1 MHFDGDC
8 RTLHKLY
15 FDMVKKIGKII
26 TTLIVFAPFAALL
39 ACGGNTL
46 APQTRSVKV
55 TSPLM
60 REGGFRRDYPAIVKE
75 SNQTGLGFK
84 TAGQI
89 ERVYVKE
96 GDYVKQGQ
104 LLATLDAADYQL
116 AVNALQVQYDQMK
129 SEFARVQRLF
139 DNKGMSQNE
148 YEKAKAGL
156 EQLANQLQA
165 NKNKLSYT
173 KLYAPANGHIQAV
186 NFSKAEMVDAGTQ
199 VFSLLDDGGMKVEFD
214 VPVSESGIAT
224 ASATY
229 AMSYNSGKSEA
240 PVRFISKSPKA
251 DGNQLYTVTLGVG
264 KSSGL
269 TPGMNATVS
278 ISISAD
284 GGNAPAGYN
293 LPLHA
298 VVNKDGKTSVWTLAP
313 DSTATMKEVVFAGVD
328 KNGMAIIES
337 GINSNDKI
345 ISAGVNSLHE
355 GEKVTVI
362 ENASATNVGGL
373 I

>member
-1 MHFDGDC
+1 MIN
-8 RTLHKLY
+8 
-15 FDMVKKIGKII
+15 KIGNII
-26 TTLIVFAPFAALL
+26 KSLISCIPLVALS
-39 ACGGNTL
+39 ACGGDKAAEL
-46 APQTRSVKV
+46 QIRSVKV
-55 TSPLM
+55 ISPQL
-60 REGGFRRDYPAIVKE
+60 RNSGYVRDYPAVVKE
-75 SNQTGLGFK
+75 SNEIGLGFK

-89 ERVYVKE
+89 AQVYVKE

-104 LLATLDAADYQL
+104 LLATLDAVDYQL
-116 AVNALQVQYDQMK
+116 AVNALQAQYNQLK
-129 SEFARVQRLF
+129 SEFGRVQRLF
-139 DNKGMSQNE
+139 DNRGMSQNE

-156 EQLANQLQA
+156 EQLSNQLQA

-173 KLYAPANGHIQAV
+173 RLYAPADGYIQTV

-199 VFSLLDDGGMKVEFD
+199 VFSILDDGGMKVEFD
-214 VPVSESGIAT
+214 VPVSESGIAN

-229 AMSYNSGKSEA
+229 TLSYNGGRLDV

-251 DGNQLYTVTLGVG
+251 DGNQLYTVTLGAG
-264 KSSGL
+264 ESDGL

-278 ISISAD
+278 ISTSVD
-284 GGNAPAGYN
+284 SDNAPNGYN
-293 LPLHA
+293 LPLRA
-298 VVNKDGKTSVWTLAP
+298 VVNKDGKTSVWVMNS
-313 DSTATMKEVVFAGVD
+313 DSTVTMKAVVFAGVD

-337 GINSNDKI
+337 GINSTDNI

-362 ENASATNVGGL
+362 ENVSATNVGDL

>member
-1 MHFDGDC
+1 M
-8 RTLHKLY
+8 
-15 FDMVKKIGKII
+15 KKILYTVISFLSLFVLSLS
-26 TTLIVFAPFAALL
+26 TVS
-39 ACGGNTL
+39 CGHDSSETR
-46 APQTRSVKV
+46 PRSVKL
-55 TSPLM
+55 TIPQS
-60 REGGFRRDYPAIVKE
+60 RQEGLAKSYPAIIKE
-75 SNQTGLGFK
+75 SNETSLGFK

-89 ERVYVKE
+89 AHIYVKE

-129 SEFARVQRLF
+129 SEFGRVQKLF

-156 EQLANQLQA
+156 EQLAHQLQA

-173 KLYAPANGHIQAV
+173 KLYAPTSGYIQAV

-214 VPVSESGIAT
+214 VPVSESDIAN

-229 AMSYNSGKSEA
+229 TVSYNGGRSDV
-240 PVRFISKSPKA
+240 PVCFISKSPKA
-251 DGNQLYTVTLGVG
+251 DGNQLYTVKLGIG
-264 KSSGL
+264 KSAGL

-278 ISISAD
+278 ISASDEGSVAN
-284 GGNAPAGYN
+284 GGYN
-293 LPLHA
+293 LPLRA
-298 VVNKDGKTSVWTLAP
+298 VVDKDGTTSVWVLKP
-313 DSTATMKEVVFAGVD
+313 DSTVTMKIVVFAGVD

-337 GINSNDKI
+337 GINSTDNI
-345 ISAGVNSLHE
+345 ITAGVNSLHE

-362 ENASATNVGGL
+362 EDASATNVGGL
-373 I
+373 L

>member
-1 MHFDGDC
+1 
-8 RTLHKLY
+8 
-15 FDMVKKIGKII
+15 MVIKFGSII
-26 TTLIVFAPFAALL
+26 RLLIACIPLVALG
-39 ACGGNTL
+39 ACDEK
-46 APQTRSVKV
+46 AVKSQMRSVKV
-55 TSPLM
+55 TSPQARSSSYM
-60 REGGFRRDYPAIVKE
+60 RDYPAIVKE
-75 SNQTGLGFK
+75 SNETGLGFK

-89 ERVYVKE
+89 AHVYVKE
-96 GDYVKQGQ
+96 GDYVRQGQ

-116 AVNALQVQYDQMK
+116 AVNALQVQYDQLK
-129 SEFARVQRLF
+129 SEFGRVQRLF
-139 DNKGMSQNE
+139 DKKGMSQNE

-173 KLYAPANGHIQAV
+173 RLYAPTNGYIQTV

-199 VFSLLDDGGMKVEFD
+199 VFSILDDGGMKVEFD
-214 VPVSESGIAT
+214 VPVSESDKVD
-224 ASATY
+224 ASAIYTITY
-229 AMSYNSGKSEA
+229 NGSRSDV

-251 DGNQLYTVTLGVG
+251 DGNQLYTVKLGVG

-269 TPGMNATVS
+269 TPGMNAIVS
-278 ISISAD
+278 VAATSGNGQSD
-284 GGNAPAGYN
+284 GGYN

-298 VVNKDGKTSVWTLAP
+298 VVNRDGKTGVWVLAA
-313 DSTATMKEVVFAGVD
+313 DSTVTLKNVIFSGVD
-328 KNGMAIIES
+328 KSGMAIIES
-337 GINSNDKI
+337 GISPDDRI

-362 ENASATNVGGL
+362 EGCSATNVGGM